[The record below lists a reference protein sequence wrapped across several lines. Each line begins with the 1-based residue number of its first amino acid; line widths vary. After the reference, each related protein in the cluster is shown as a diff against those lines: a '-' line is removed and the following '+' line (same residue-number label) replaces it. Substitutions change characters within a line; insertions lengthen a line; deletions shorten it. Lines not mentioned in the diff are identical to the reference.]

1 LGTYTRTAIA
11 SLKEVA
17 VINAVNFVVSLIALT
32 LLRIVFTDVFGLIL
46 LLEGAVLWLIG
57 GALGLSG
64 QPSMSTARM
73 LLVRRFFGQKEAQTT
88 STRVRGEKIG
98 AAVAA
103 LYVLTGAILFLES
116 ASLGALFR

>member
-1 LGTYTRTAIA
+1 M
-11 SLKEVA
+11 
-17 VINAVNFVVSLIALT
+17 INAANFVVSLIALA

-46 LLEGAVLWLIG
+46 LVEGAVLWLIG
-57 GALGLSG
+57 GALGISG

-73 LLVRRFFGQKEAQTT
+73 LLLRRFFGLKESPTT
-88 STRVRGEKIG
+88 STGVRGEKIG
-98 AAVAA
+98 AAATA